1 MEAAAHYLD
10 DMKVQFRKLKEL
22 AEGAIRQLSDE
33 ELFASNG
40 DESNSVAIVMRHMSG
55 NLRSRF
61 TDFLTTDGEKPDRK
75 RDTEFEMPEGTSRE
89 TVMAGWDLGF
99 ARLNQALDEL
109 TPADLLRNVHIRGER
124 MSVMQALNRALPHLA
139 YHTGQIVAFAKQHRG
154 AQWRTL
160 SIPRG
165 QSDQFTGPRRF

>member
-1 MEAAAHYLD
+1 MEAAPHYLD

-61 TDFLTTDGEKPDRK
+61 TDFLTTDGEKPDRH
-75 RDTEFEMPEGTSRE
+75 RDKEFETTGRESRAE
-89 TVMAGWDLGF
+89 
-99 ARLNQALDEL
+99 
-109 TPADLLRNVHIRGER
+109 I
-124 MSVMQALNRALPHLA
+124 LP
-139 YHTGQIVAFAKQHRG
+139 
-154 AQWRTL
+154 
-160 SIPRG
+160 
-165 QSDQFTGPRRF
+165 